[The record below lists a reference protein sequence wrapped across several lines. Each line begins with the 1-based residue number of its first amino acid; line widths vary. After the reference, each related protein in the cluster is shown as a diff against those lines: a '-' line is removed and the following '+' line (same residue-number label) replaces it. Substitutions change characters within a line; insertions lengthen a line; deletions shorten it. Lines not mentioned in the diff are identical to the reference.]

1 MRVVLEMYDYKPNL
15 GAYVRPMMP
24 ALIGTMVLIQAR
36 NPPRWHKTIGGPEGK
51 LQCTGSLAIYI
62 SADISCQ
69 VRSAAEK
76 VTGLCDNRRE

>member
-1 MRVVLEMYDYKPNL
+1 MSYKASL
-15 GAYVRPMMP
+15 GSDVRPMMP
-24 ALIGTMVLIQAR
+24 ASIGTMVPIQAI
-36 NPPRWHKTIGGPEGK
+36 NPLRWHKTIGGPEGK
-51 LQCTGSLAIYI
+51 LQGTGSLAIYI